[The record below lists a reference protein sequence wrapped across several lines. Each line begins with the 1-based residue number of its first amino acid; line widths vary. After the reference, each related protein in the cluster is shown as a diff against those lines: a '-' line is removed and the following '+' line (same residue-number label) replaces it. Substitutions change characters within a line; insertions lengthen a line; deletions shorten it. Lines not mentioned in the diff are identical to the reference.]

1 MKLSEL
7 KKHKD
12 FIYEGKEVPLRKV
25 KVGEIY
31 KFDVTDNGGGGSGSQ
46 IFYSITGK
54 VKEVNPEFIRV
65 FKSSDSK
72 QSYKIYNRAI
82 RKVSQF

>member
-7 KKHKD
+7 KNHKD
-12 FIYEGKEVPLRKV
+12 FIFEGKEIPLKRV

-31 KFDVTDNGGGGSGSQ
+31 KFEISDNGGAGSGSQ
-46 IFYSITGK
+46 MFYSITGK

-72 QSYKIYNRAI
+72 QSYKISNRAI
-82 RKVSQF
+82 TKVSQI